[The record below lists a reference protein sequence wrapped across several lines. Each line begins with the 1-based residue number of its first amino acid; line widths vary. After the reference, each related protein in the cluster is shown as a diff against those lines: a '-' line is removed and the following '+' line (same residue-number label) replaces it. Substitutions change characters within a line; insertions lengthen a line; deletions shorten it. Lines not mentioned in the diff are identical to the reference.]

1 MEDNNRRENK
11 NGNLI
16 SVTDEVPEKGLP
28 RKRIYKQNEYYIGET
43 ILIKNE

>member
-1 MEDNNRRENK
+1 MEEENK

-16 SVTDEVPEKGLP
+16 RITDEVPEKGLP
-28 RKRIYKQNEYYIGET
+28 RKTIYKKDEYYIGET